1 MVVHADQAAWEV
13 YQSLKLSLKLQQQPL
28 AQQPQIAQQPRP
40 LKSREHELSQK
51 AAKEATWD
59 EGAITTFVGNP
70 AIQGTA
76 WDIDN
81 HTLVLYAT
89 QQDAATHG
97 PGIAASCGKLW
108 NWLGVTRPFT
118 LVLWWRDDPR
128 EIAAEEWPSRATVN
142 GGWTSQNSSVIY
154 VYRSEEWDRV
164 FLHEMIHALGWDWKM
179 PEKPLPCWGLP
190 TGSKVV
196 PALFEAWTELYAEWL
211 WCTWHATEYGAWE
224 AQRAWQDEQAKQILA
239 RAGANPTWSENT
251 SVFAY
256 YVLKAALAPH
266 IAELL
271 LFGNGRT
278 AEEREA
284 VLCRIAVPGLHT
296 LSSQRVVPQPM
307 TLRMARPTEQK

>member
-1 MVVHADQAAWEV
+1 V
-13 YQSLKLSLKLQQQPL
+13 YQSLKRQLKQQLSQKP
-28 AQQPQIAQQPRP
+28 QPRQLSP
-40 LKSREHELSQK
+40 KEQSLSQK
-51 AAKEATWD
+51 AVNDASWD
-59 EGAITTFVGNP
+59 EGAIQQFVGNP

-76 WDIDN
+76 WDIGQ
-81 HTLVLYAT
+81 HTVLFYGK
-89 QQDAATHG
+89 QQDTNNQAPTIVAE
-97 PGIAASCGKLW
+97 CGKLW
-108 NWLGVTRPFT
+108 EWLGVPRPFT

-128 EIAAEEWPSRATVN
+128 EISKEEWPSRASVN

-154 VYRSEEWDRV
+154 VYRAEEWDRV

-211 WCTWHATEYGAWE
+211 WCCWHATEYGAWE
-224 AQRAWQDEQAKQILA
+224 AQRTWQDEQAKQILA
-239 RAGANPTWSENT
+239 RAGANPAWSENT

-284 VLCRIAVPGLHT
+284 ILCHIAVPGLSA
-296 LSSQRVVPQPM
+296 LSYNTVITQPIS
-307 TLRMARPTEQK
+307 LRMSKPLEENKSDLVQ